1 MEELLFIIYLPS
13 EIIYQ
18 ILQYLSHNTLIE
30 LISVPFLNQ
39 YVTSYL
45 HPVCLIDSKAKE
57 VRHNPK
63 VKVFKTITAFTKFQK
78 LHNYSPQR
86 LVLSNNIGTNKVGAS
101 TDWYSP
107 YKLEIVN
114 NLELINARNVVKVTL
129 FSSFSLPIRAI
140 PSHITELSIFGD
152 KLNLVHSNIQTLA
165 INQFDLRYM
174 ELLTESIK
182 ELKLLEFKLPS
193 SFPSLSVKFP
203 INLTH
208 LTITEGQHSLSLINL
223 QSLLFLKLL
232 NYKGNLKLNTP
243 QMTSMQDLQ
252 LPESIERVC
261 LKCLNLVSLQ
271 SISNLKCL
279 THLEIIDFPKLFT
292 FFDTKFPSGL
302 KTLIYKFDTV
312 VPNLSYFQNQM
323 VLNFDSSRLVR
334 ETTTGNMIFLKIDE
348 RFEIPNQL
356 KVLILEN
363 IPYVKVSKSIN
374 IPTTLNELIIR
385 KIPGVVPANNFNIV
399 PLNTALYRLTLS
411 NMMLD
416 SLEGMKF
423 PEKLSFLDLSRNQL
437 QHIHGTNLHSL
448 KYLRELNLLRNRF
461 ERFID
466 IENDIPTGLET
477 LHLQSNLINHFEIKN
492 HKIHLLQLNLMLVKN
507 GRYLNVFKFPTKLR
521 HLQLSIQVDKLSDN
535 FELPTNLQSLQI
547 HHPYY
552 GKIVT
557 FRNFFQNLSNLQ
569 LTKLSLLNLTFT
581 KDCLIQIPSTIERL
595 TIAGNFSQNI
605 INNLNLQNCN
615 NLTSLS
621 LSGGSVNYFNLN
633 NIPSGKLEQLELKNM
648 KLKYING
655 NFDEFIQLEYLNLEQ
670 NQITNDN
677 NTATATTTSDGKT
690 KTKNKL
696 NLPSSINTLILNKN
710 DLNDLSN
717 VFLDNCRYL
726 RKIYLEMNPNLDS
739 RVIFKIAKLLMQILD
754 SFVGIYLS
762 LNLIFSSNLFLEN
775 YEVYSKII
783 FNTDFIEG

>member
-1 MEELLFIIYLPS
+1 M
-13 EIIYQ
+13 YQ
-18 ILQYLSHNTLIE
+18 ILQYLSQNILLE
-30 LISVPFLNQ
+30 LITVPFLNQ

-45 HPVCLIDSKAKE
+45 YPICLIDSRATDFKL
-57 VRHNPK
+57 NPK
-63 VKVFKTITAFTKFQK
+63 IKLFKTITAFMKFQK

-86 LVLSNNIGTNKVGAS
+86 LILNNNRGINKVVENNH
-101 TDWYSP
+101 WCSP
-107 YKLEIVN
+107 YKLELVD
-114 NLELINARNVVKVTL
+114 NLELINTRNVVKVT
-129 FSSFSLPIRAI
+129 FSSSFSQPIQEI
-140 PSHITELSIFGD
+140 PYQITELNILGD
-152 KLNLVHSNIQTLA
+152 KLNLVHSNIQILE

-174 ELLTESIK
+174 ELLPESIK
-182 ELKLLEFKLPS
+182 DLKLLEFKLPS
-193 SFPSLSVKFP
+193 SFPSLGVKFP

-208 LTITEGQHSLSLINL
+208 LTIVEGQRSLRLVNF

-232 NYKGNLKLNTP
+232 NYKGNLKLSTS
-243 QMTSMQDLQ
+243 QLTSMQDLQ
-252 LPESIERVC
+252 LPESIEKVC
-261 LKCLNLVSLQ
+261 LRCLNIVSLQ
-271 SISNLKCL
+271 NISNLKCL

-292 FFDTKFPSGL
+292 FFDTRFPSGL
-302 KTLIYKFDTV
+302 KKLIYKFDTV

-334 ETTTGNMIFLKIDE
+334 ENTTANMIFLKIDE
-348 RFEIPNQL
+348 RFQIPDHL

-363 IPYVKVSKSIN
+363 IPYVKISKSIK
-374 IPTTLNELIIR
+374 IPDTLNELIIR
-385 KIPGVVPANNFNIV
+385 KLPGVVPSSNFNMTL
-399 PLNTALYRLTLS
+399 PNLTLYRLTLS

-437 QHIHGTNLHSL
+437 QHIHGTNLHNL
-448 KYLRELNLLRNRF
+448 KYLRDLNLLRNRF

-466 IENDIPTGLET
+466 IENDIPSGLEI
-477 LHLQSNLINHFEIKN
+477 LHLQSNLINQFEIKDN
-492 HKIHLLQLNLMLVKN
+492 NIRLMQLNLMLVKN
-507 GRYLNVFKFPTKLR
+507 GRYLNELFKFPTKLR
-521 HLQLSIQVDKLSDN
+521 YLQLSIQVDKLSDN
-535 FELPTNLQSLQI
+535 FQLPANLQSLQI

-557 FRNFFQNLSNLQ
+557 FRNFFQNVSNLQ
-569 LTKLSLLNLTFT
+569 LTQLSLLNLTFT
-581 KDCLIQIPSTIERL
+581 KDCLIKIPSTIERL
-595 TIAGNFSQNI
+595 TIAGNFNQHI
-605 INNLNLQNCN
+605 INNLNLQNCKS
-615 NLTSLS
+615 LTSLS

-633 NIPSGKLEQLELKNM
+633 NIPSQNLEQLELKNM

-655 NFDEFIQLEYLNLEQ
+655 NFNEFRHLEYLNLEQ
-670 NQITNDN
+670 NQITNESN
-677 NTATATTTSDGKT
+677 NTITTTTTATNCGGKT
-690 KTKNKL
+690 KNSL

-739 RVIFKIAKLLMQILD
+739 RVILKIAKLLMQILD
-754 SFVGIYLS
+754 NFVGIYLS

-783 FNTDFIEG
+783 FNTDFIDG